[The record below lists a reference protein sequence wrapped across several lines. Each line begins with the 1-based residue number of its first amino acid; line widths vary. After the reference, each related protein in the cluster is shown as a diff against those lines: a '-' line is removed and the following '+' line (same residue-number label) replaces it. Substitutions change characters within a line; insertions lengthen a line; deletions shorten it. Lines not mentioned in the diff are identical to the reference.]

1 MIVINNKN
9 NYRAILIVSFI
20 AINILVLFAISEIL
34 GYLNSG
40 ADRSSMLHLEKE
52 TSNTYSPK
60 VTWETLKN
68 QGRTMENQTIQKIE
82 RHYLYSYVIK
92 NNALKNN
99 VNDGIDDYFTESSR
113 KQLEQII
120 AYNKANKISIHSTT
134 IEHHPSLNF
143 YSEDGQQ
150 LVFTD
155 YNVIEFQKVFFYRF
169 YK

>member
-52 TSNTYSPK
+52 TSNTYLPK

-68 QGRTMENQTIQKIE
+68 QGRTMEAQTIRKIE
-82 RHYLYSYVIK
+82 EHYLFSYVIK

-99 VNDGIDDYFTESSR
+99 VNDGIERFN
-113 KQLEQII
+113 Q
-120 AYNKANKISIHSTT
+120 T
-134 IEHHPSLNF
+134 IEKKLGSWM
-143 YSEDGQQ
+143 
-150 LVFTD
+150 
-155 YNVIEFQKVFFYRF
+155 
-169 YK
+169 